1 MEDSKDDIDNYDF
14 YFFSDRKRC
23 FEIIKHQTDVSNNT
37 LHVYR
42 FESQLSIL
50 YNKGRHLDKVA

>member
-1 MEDSKDDIDNYDF
+1 MEDSKGDIDNYDF

-23 FEIIKHQTDVSNNT
+23 LEIIKYPADISNNI
-37 LHVYR
+37 LLVYS

-50 YNKGRHLDKVA
+50 YHKDVHLIKVA